1 MAEPSLITDSP
12 FLDNQIPGN
21 GTTDD
26 GATDDDA
33 AAGSAAPEP
42 ARITGL
48 QCRAARAML
57 DWSREELA
65 ERCGLHYITLCN
77 FELGHCALKPA
88 SLRLLRLSFVAAGLM
103 FIDEDDSGGPG
114 VCLAKPAT

>member
-12 FLDNQIPGN
+12 SPDNQAPDKQTPN
-21 GTTDD
+21 D
-26 GATDDDA
+26 GPSHA
-33 AAGSAAPEP
+33 AAPEP
-42 ARITGL
+42 ARIDGA

-77 FELGHCALKPA
+77 FEMGHCALKPA
-88 SLRLLRLSFVAAGLM
+88 SLRLLRLTFVAAGLLL
-103 FIDEDDSGGPG
+103 IDEDETGGPG
-114 VCLAKPAT
+114 VCLAMPAT